1 MRTQLE
7 TLDYLISESDPEKA
21 AHGELE
27 NIRAKVIDGQAI
39 SGRDRKF
46 IRECLTAIDEIECR
60 GIHPTRDGVCREGT
74 KLRRCEYQG
83 RLDECPCYER
93 AGAERR
99 RFGN

>member
-1 MRTQLE
+1 MKTQLE

-21 AHGELE
+21 AHGELG

-39 SGRDRKF
+39 SGRDRNF
-46 IRECLTAIDEIECR
+46 IRECLAAIDDVECR
-60 GIHPTRDGVCREGT
+60 WMHPTRDGVCREDI
-74 KLRRCEYQG
+74 KLRKCEHRG
-83 RLDECPCYER
+83 ALTECPYYER